1 MTPNAKK
8 MIGAIKAG
16 QAFLGWDD
24 ATYRATLNRLT
35 GKDSATRCS
44 LEELQTVK
52 EYMHAAGF
60 PRQSPRHGRRPS
72 VARSRSALLKKVE
85 AQLADAGRPW
95 SYAKSMAKHMF
106 NRECVDWLTTEE
118 LTKLMQA
125 LVYDAKRRAKREN
138 HS

>member
-35 GKDSATRCS
+35 GKTSATRCS

-52 EYMHAAGF
+52 EYMHKAGF
-60 PRQSPRHGRRPS
+60 PRPSKHGRRPS
-72 VARSRSALLKKVE
+72 VPSNRQAMLNKVE
-85 AQLADAGRPW
+85 ALLADAGRPW
-95 SYAKSMAKHMF
+95 SYAESMTKRMF
-106 NRECVDWLTTEE
+106 KRERVDWLTAEE

-125 LVYDAKRRAKREN
+125 LAVDAKRRGKREN
-138 HS
+138 NT